1 MYDIMINGYW
11 VKPII
16 IKSYSHCIELERF
29 FDAVSMFRF
38 KEKYVIKR
46 QNDRIKETYDTS
58 VVILIGEINKKELKR
73 KYRELKEMNTGIGLN
88 PYVIEKYP
96 LKFDKSKLPEPYFC
110 LDKDVVRMMEDI
122 ILI

>member
-1 MYDIMINGYW
+1 MFEIMINEYW

-29 FDAVSMFRF
+29 FDAVSKFRF

-46 QNDRIKETYDTS
+46 QNDRIRETYDTS
-58 VVILIGEINKKELKR
+58 MVILIGEINKRELKR
-73 KYRELKEMNTGIGLN
+73 KYKELKGMNTGIELN

-96 LKFDKSKLPEPYFC
+96 LNFDKCKFPEPYFC
-110 LDKDVVRMMEDI
+110 LEKDVVRMMEDI
-122 ILI
+122 TLN